1 MRNITLWMKRKS
13 QVHKDVYNGHNQI
26 LKLLI
31 SGREVKENEFKASE
45 KKKKKIKEKKFKV
58 ENSPHKPSKL
68 IAFPFD
74 NLFVYIFFINFK

>member
-45 KKKKKIKEKKFKV
+45 KKKKNLKKNNLRSRIV
-58 ENSPHKPSKL
+58 LISPR
-68 IAFPFD
+68 
-74 NLFVYIFFINFK
+74 NL